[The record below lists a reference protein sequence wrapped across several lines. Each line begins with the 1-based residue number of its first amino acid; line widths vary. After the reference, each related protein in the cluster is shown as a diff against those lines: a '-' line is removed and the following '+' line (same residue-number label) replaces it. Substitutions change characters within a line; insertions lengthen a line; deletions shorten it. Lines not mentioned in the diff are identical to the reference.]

1 MKEPSNVAQ
10 ARAELEAE
18 IARRDALTDYDDPA
32 FEEAEH
38 QFDESPERK
47 KVNDLL
53 SDLLDKVGKRSEL
66 GKVVLELD
74 SAIADLIP
82 RTEEYVLRRI
92 VIGVVWPG
100 GLPCVG
106 HWSAT
111 HPTEFDPVEYTRKAN
126 RANDEWLKARGLI

>member
-1 MKEPSNVAQ
+1 MADTEFAQ
-10 ARAELEAE
+10 ARAELEAA
-18 IARRDALTDYDDPA
+18 IAERDALTDYDDPA

-47 KVNDLL
+47 KVGALL
-53 SDLLDKVGKRSEL
+53 QELLDKLGGDDEDTKLVFEL
-66 GKVVLELD
+66 ED
-74 SAIADLIP
+74 AISDLIQ
-82 RTEEYVLRRI
+82 RTEEYVLGRL

-111 HPTEFDPVEYTRKAN
+111 RPTEFDPVEHTRKVN
-126 RANDEWLKARGLI
+126 KRNDDLLKARGLI

>member
-53 SDLLDKVGKRSEL
+53 SDLLDKVGKRAR
-66 GKVVLELD
+66 
-74 SAIADLIP
+74 SARSCWSWTAPSPTSYREP
-82 RTEEYVLRRI
+82 RSTY
-92 VIGVVWPG
+92 
-100 GLPCVG
+100 
-106 HWSAT
+106 SA
-111 HPTEFDPVEYTRKAN
+111 A
-126 RANDEWLKARGLI
+126 L